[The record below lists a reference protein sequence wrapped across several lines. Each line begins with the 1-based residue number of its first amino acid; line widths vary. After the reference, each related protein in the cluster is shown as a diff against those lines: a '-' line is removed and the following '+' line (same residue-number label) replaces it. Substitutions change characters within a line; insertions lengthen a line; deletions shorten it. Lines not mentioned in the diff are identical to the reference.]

1 MNLGFWKVNLHKPI
15 SLMPF
20 YLCPSRYSATV
31 PFSVVLVQFLCK
43 GNEVVKRYFN
53 LFEARVIKTIA
64 TAKPNLKKEPVLS
77 LGEATCLLFSSFVL
91 SLLEMRTVGYGF
103 LNLMVISNLNNSRIL
118 WKWTSLEH
126 IAGPSPLQ
134 PPSTLQAKLE
144 CWPHFSFHSK
154 WQRGKKKIL

>member
-1 MNLGFWKVNLHKPI
+1 M
-15 SLMPF
+15 
-20 YLCPSRYSATV
+20 
-31 PFSVVLVQFLCK
+31 
-43 GNEVVKRYFN
+43 KRYFN

-118 WKWTSLEH
+118 WK
-126 IAGPSPLQ
+126 
-134 PPSTLQAKLE
+134 
-144 CWPHFSFHSK
+144 
-154 WQRGKKKIL
+154 